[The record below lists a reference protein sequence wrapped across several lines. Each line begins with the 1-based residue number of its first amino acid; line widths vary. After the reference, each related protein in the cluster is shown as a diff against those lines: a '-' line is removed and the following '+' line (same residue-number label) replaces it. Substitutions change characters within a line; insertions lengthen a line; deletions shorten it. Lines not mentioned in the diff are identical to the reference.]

1 MIHRLRKE
9 SGKADRGE
17 RRHTDERG
25 NKKEKLADN
34 KEDFF
39 LSEI

>member
-1 MIHRLRKE
+1 MIHRLREE

-17 RRHTDERG
+17 PRHTDEWG
-25 NKKEKLADN
+25 NIKETLADN

-39 LSEI
+39 LK